1 MIPQAPTMTNAHKG
15 RLSIASVL
23 FLFAATAAAQAP
35 PPTPAPAS
43 VEVVR
48 VSSKSVDRQV
58 KLPGEFQP
66 YLAVPIYAKLAG
78 FVKRV
83 AVDRGSTV
91 KQGQVL
97 VTLEAPE
104 MQAQVTEAQ
113 SKAQALELQRAE
125 AEAKLAA
132 AQSTYDRLKAAS
144 ATPGVV
150 AENDVVVAQKTAEAA
165 QALVRSYEDSIKAA
179 QAQVQSVK
187 DLAQYLT
194 LKAPFDGVITE
205 RNVHPGALVGP
216 GTGAPLLKLHQIS
229 RLRLVVAVPEAL
241 VGATVKGARVAFTV
255 PAYPGE
261 TFYGVLNLMAHDL
274 DEKTRSMAAELDV
287 KNPDLRLSA
296 GMYPEVQWPVRR
308 PQPSLLVPPT
318 SIVTTTERTFVI
330 RVNNGVAQWVNVSRG
345 ARVGDLIE
353 VFGALKDGD
362 TIVRRGTDEIRE
374 GAKVNVQPAKPS

>member
-1 MIPQAPTMTNAHKG
+1 MSHAPK
-15 RLSIASVL
+15 LSIASTL
-23 FLFAATAAAQAP
+23 MLFAATAAAQTQAP
-35 PPTPAPAS
+35 PPAP

-48 VSSKSVDRQV
+48 VTSKAVDRQV

-66 YLAVPIYAKLAG
+66 YLAVPIYAKLPG

-91 KQGQVL
+91 KRGQVL

-104 MQAQVTEAQ
+104 MQAQITEAQ
-113 SKAQALELQRAE
+113 SKAQALGLQRAE

-150 AENDVVVAQKTAEAA
+150 AENDVIVAQKNAEAA
-165 QALVRSYEDSIKAA
+165 QALVRSYADSIKAA
-179 QAQVQSVK
+179 QAQVQSVR
-187 DLAQYLT
+187 DLEQYLT
-194 LKAPFDGVITE
+194 LKAPFDGIITE
-205 RNVHPGALVGP
+205 RNIHPGALVGP
-216 GTGAPLLKLHQIS
+216 GTGSTPLLRLHQVS

-241 VGATVKGARVAFTV
+241 VGAMVKGARVPFTV

-274 DEKTRSMAAELDV
+274 DEKTRTMPVELDV
-287 KNPDLRLSA
+287 KNVDLRLGA

-330 RVNNGVAQWVNVSRG
+330 RVTNGVAQWVNVGRG
-345 ARVGDLIE
+345 ARVGDLVE

-362 TIVRRGTDEIRE
+362 TVVRRGTDEIRE
-374 GAKVNVQPAKPS
+374 GAKVNVQPAKAG

>member
-1 MIPQAPTMTNAHKG
+1 
-15 RLSIASVL
+15 IAFRL
-23 FLFAATAAAQAP
+23 FLVAAPAAAQ
-35 PPTPAPAS
+35 TPVDVVHVVSKA
-43 VEVVR
+43 VE
-48 VSSKSVDRQV
+48 RQV
-58 KLPGEFQP
+58 KLPGEFRP
-66 YLAVPIYAKLAG
+66 YLAVPIYARVAG
-78 FVKRV
+78 FVQRV
-83 AVDRGSTV
+83 NVDRGSAV
-91 KQGQVL
+91 KQGQL
-97 VTLEAPE
+97 LAQLEAPE
-104 MQAQVTEAQ
+104 MLAHIVEAQ

-125 AEAKLAA
+125 AEAKLAG
-132 AQSTYDRLKAAS
+132 AQSTYDRLKSAS

-150 AENDVVVAQKTAEAA
+150 AENDVVVAQKTVEAA

-194 LKAPFDGVITE
+194 LKAPFDGIITE

-216 GTGAPLLKLHQIS
+216 GTGAPLLKLHQVS

-261 TFYGVLNLMAHDL
+261 TFYGVLNLVAHDL

-287 KNPDLRLSA
+287 KKPDLRLSA
-296 GMYPEVQWPVRR
+296 GMYPEVQWPVRL

-318 SIVTTTERTFVI
+318 SIVTTTERMFVI
-330 RVNNGVAQWVNVSRG
+330 RVNNGVAQWVNVGRG

-353 VFGALKDGD
+353 VFGALKAGD
-362 TIVRRGTDEIRE
+362 LVVRRGTDEIRE
-374 GAKVNVQPAKPS
+374 GAKVTVQAPKPS

>member
-1 MIPQAPTMTNAHKG
+1 MASIPM
-15 RLSIASVL
+15 
-23 FLFAATAAAQAP
+23 LFAATAAAQP
-35 PPTPAPAS
+35 PAAAPAS
-43 VEVVR
+43 APVEVVR
-48 VSSKSVDRQV
+48 VMSKAVDRQV

-91 KQGQVL
+91 RQGQVL
-97 VTLEAPE
+97 MTLEAPE
-104 MQAQVTEAQ
+104 MQANIVEAQ
-113 SKAQALELQRAE
+113 AKAQALGLQKAE
-125 AEAKLAA
+125 AEAKLAG

-187 DLAQYLT
+187 DLEQYLT

-216 GTGAPLLKLHQIS
+216 GTGSTPLLRLHQIS

-241 VGATVKGARVAFTV
+241 VGAMVKGARVAFTV

-274 DEKTRSMAAELDV
+274 DEKTRTMPVELDV
-287 KNPDLRLSA
+287 KNADLRLGA

-318 SIVTTTERTFVI
+318 SIVTTTERTFVV
-330 RVNNGVAQWVNVSRG
+330 RVNNGVAQWVNVGRG

-353 VFGALKDGD
+353 VFGALKEGD
-362 TIVRRGTDEIRE
+362 TILRRGTDEVRE
-374 GAKVNVQPAKPS
+374 GAKVTVQAPKPG

>member
-1 MIPQAPTMTNAHKG
+1 MTNAHRH
-15 RLSIASVL
+15 RLSLASTLV
-23 FLFAATAAAQAP
+23 FCAASAAAQAP
-35 PPTPAPAS
+35 PAAPPPAS
-43 VEVVR
+43 VEVIR
-48 VSSKSVDRQV
+48 VTAKAVDRQV

-66 YLAVPIYAKLAG
+66 YLAVPIYAKLPG

-104 MQAQVTEAQ
+104 MQAQIVEAQ
-113 SKAQALELQRAE
+113 SKAQALGLQKAE
-125 AEAKLAA
+125 AEAKLAG
-132 AQSTYDRLKAAS
+132 AQSTYDRLKSAS

-150 AENDVVVAQKTAEAA
+150 AENDVVVAQKTVEAA

-194 LKAPFDGVITE
+194 LKAPFDGIITE

-216 GTGAPLLKLHQIS
+216 GTGAPLLKLHQVS

-330 RVNNGVAQWVNVSRG
+330 RVSNGVAQWVNVGRG

-374 GAKVNVQPAKPS
+374 GSKVNVQPPNAS